1 MESSHNITDSLQSV
15 ANSHVTRRGFV
26 ALSAATAASL
36 AALSG
41 CGADEAERTGTL
53 ADLEVN
59 NPDDMSSLVIDENA
73 WNYDS
78 SSDAYWQVGIVYCA
92 YPAASDYESM
102 GVFVPGAYFNATQNE
117 DGTYTC
123 TVNTEGA
130 VGDYTAENAP
140 YVLPVNTAGYSAQEA
155 PTGFGGRDVSTFL
168 EAGMIYLDAGCRG
181 RDNGENPDGSTYD
194 GGAPWGATDLKA
206 AVRCLRYNAARL
218 PGNTE
223 YVFSF
228 GHSGGGAQ
236 SSLMGATGDS
246 DLYQPY
252 LEAIGAAMKDD
263 EDNYISD
270 ALYGSMCWCPIT
282 CLDCADLAYE
292 WMMGQYTDSGTRAD
306 GTWTAALSEDM
317 AASFASYING
327 AGFVDADGKALTLE
341 ESDNHIYASGSYY
354 DHVLGVINDSLN
366 NFLSDTEFPY
376 TPSSDMGGGMPGG
389 GGMGGTPSGDMGG
402 DAQGDAGGE
411 TNDNN
416 SQANLKLVAGDTDD
430 NAGGQ
435 GGPGG
440 GQGDIDDLMPERGE
454 GNGDTGENGGDMQG
468 GGPGGDMQG
477 GDMQGGGPGGD
488 MQGGDMQGGGPGGD
502 MQGGDMQGG
511 GMQGGNGGPD
521 AGMSMDSSTTY
532 ETAEDYIASLNGDN
546 DWIAYNADANT
557 AVVKNIARFIKA
569 CKPASKDV
577 GAFDDLNRSQAENKV
592 FGNGEENAL
601 HFDAY
606 MASLLADNAE
616 RYATCSDYDDSYV
629 SAYAGDLDNVDAL
642 GVASDIRQNMYNPV
656 YYAGSGFEGYKTANV
671 APHWRIRTGIEQ
683 GDTSVTT
690 EINLALALQSNSDVK
705 TVDFATV
712 WGQGHTTA
720 ERSGDSNENFI
731 SWIADCLG

>member
-1 MESSHNITDSLQSV
+1 MESSQNITDPLQSV
-15 ANSHVTRRGFV
+15 ANSHVSRRGFV
-26 ALSAATAASL
+26 VLSAATAASL
-36 AALSG
+36 AMLSG

-53 ADLEVN
+53 ADLDVN
-59 NPDDMSSLVIDENA
+59 NPDDMSSLIIDETA

-102 GVFVPGAYFNATQNE
+102 GIFVPGAYFNATQNE

-123 TVNTEGA
+123 SVNTEGA

-168 EAGMIYLDAGCRG
+168 QAGMIYLDAGCRG
-181 RDNGENPDGSTYD
+181 RDNGENSDGSTYD

-252 LEAIGAAMKDD
+252 LESIGAAMKDD
-263 EDNYISD
+263 EGNYISD

-282 CLDCADLAYE
+282 CLDCGDLAYE

-317 AASFASYING
+317 AAKFADYING

-341 ESDNHIYASGSYY
+341 ESDKNIYAAGSYY

-389 GGMGGTPSGDMGG
+389 GGGGMGGGDMQGGGQDNAGG
-402 DAQGDAGGE
+402 DTGGNDSQASLRLVAGE
-411 TNDNN
+411 TNDN
-416 SQANLKLVAGDTDD
+416 A
-430 NAGGQ
+430 AGGDE

-440 GQGDIDDLMPERGE
+440 AEGEIDDLMPERGE
-454 GNGDTGENGGDMQG
+454 GGPGGDMQGGDMQGGGQMPDGDQGDMQG

-477 GDMQGGGPGGD
+477 GDMQGGGQMPGG
-488 MQGGDMQGGGPGGD
+488 G
-502 MQGGDMQGG
+502 
-511 GMQGGNGGPD
+511 QGGNGGAD
-521 AGMSMDSSTTY
+521 AGGSTNAITTY
-532 ETAEDYIASLNGDN
+532 DTAEDYIASLNGDN
-546 DWIAYNADANT
+546 DWITYNADANT
-557 AVVKNIARFIKA
+557 AVVKNIARFIKS

-601 HFDAY
+601 PFDAY

-616 RYATCSDYDDSYV
+616 RYAAFSDYDDSYA
-629 SAYAGDLDNVDAL
+629 SAYAGDLENVDGL

-690 EINLALALQSNSDVK
+690 EINLALALQSNNDVK